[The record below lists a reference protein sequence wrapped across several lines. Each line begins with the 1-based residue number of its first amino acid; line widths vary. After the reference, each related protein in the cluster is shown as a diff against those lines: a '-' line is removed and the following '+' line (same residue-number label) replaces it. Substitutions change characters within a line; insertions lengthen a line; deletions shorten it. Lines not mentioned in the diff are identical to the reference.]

1 MSLKKLKK
9 EKLELMSNK
18 DIALLVLQD
27 NKKPMITADIF
38 KKIIELLELP
48 ESTFEN
54 KIGEFYTQL
63 ATDKNFILLD
73 DGTWD
78 LRVNHKS
85 SKVLDTDD
93 ESEEDEDDEDLIEEI
108 EDDEDGEDNYDDDD
122 DFVDDSTDEDL
133 KDLVIIDED
142 ELELDS

>member
-1 MSLKKLKK
+1 MSLKKVKK
-9 EKLELMSNK
+9 EELELMSNK
-18 DIALLVLQD
+18 EIAVLILKD
-27 NKKPMITADIF
+27 LKKPATTADLF
-38 KKIIELLELP
+38 KKIISLLELP

-73 DGTWD
+73 DGKWD
-78 LRVNHKS
+78 LSSNHKS
-85 SKVLDTDD
+85 NKTIELDEESEEEDEEDLIDDIED
-93 ESEEDEDDEDLIEEI
+93 ESEEDS
-108 EDDEDGEDNYDDDD
+108 YDDDD
-122 DFVDDSTDEDL
+122 ESYVEDSTDEDL

>member
-93 ESEEDEDDEDLIEEI
+93 ESEEDEEDEDLI
-108 EDDEDGEDNYDDDD
+108 
-122 DFVDDSTDEDL
+122 
-133 KDLVIIDED
+133 
-142 ELELDS
+142 

>member
-73 DGTWD
+73 DGKWD
-78 LRVNHKS
+78 LSSNHKS
-85 SKVLDTDD
+85 NKTIELDEESEEEDEEDIIDDIED
-93 ESEEDEDDEDLIEEI
+93 ESEEDS
-108 EDDEDGEDNYDDDD
+108 YDDDD
-122 DFVDDSTDEDL
+122 ESYVEDSTDEDL